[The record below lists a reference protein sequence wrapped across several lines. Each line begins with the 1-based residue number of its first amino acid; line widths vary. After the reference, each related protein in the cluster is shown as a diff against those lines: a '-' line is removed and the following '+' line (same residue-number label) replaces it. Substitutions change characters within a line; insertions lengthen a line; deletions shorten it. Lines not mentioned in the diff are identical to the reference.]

1 MQLAKLYKLTEQGIN
16 IIKLVYP
23 QVKESE
29 LERRKTEKYGEVCYV
44 RGTDNKWYSPIEAY
58 MVSHHQSPGNKEEF
72 KSAIKEIAQTFGLD
86 NGGKEKKDS
95 EKDIDVNEVANAIK
109 EGGDFKD
116 NLASI
121 DSSIGLSRVLNIADT
136 SIIEDAA
143 FYTNSSSSAE
153 EIIVIKATSADMV
166 KVVTAAFDVR
176 ISNQKVACQDY
187 LPGELPKLENAVKYT
202 NGKYAILVISNDS
215 AKAREIIDGYFK

>member
-1 MQLAKLYKLTEQGIN
+1 MKKYIFATLLSLCMIFSLAA
-16 IIKLVYP
+16 
-23 QVKESE
+23 
-29 LERRKTEKYGEVCYV
+29 C
-44 RGTDNKWYSPIEAY
+44 
-58 MVSHHQSPGNKEEF
+58 
-72 KSAIKEIAQTFGLD
+72 
-86 NGGKEKKDS
+86 GGKEKKDS

>member
-1 MQLAKLYKLTEQGIN
+1 MK
-16 IIKLVYP
+16 
-23 QVKESE
+23 
-29 LERRKTEKYGEVCYV
+29 KY
-44 RGTDNKWYSPIEAY
+44 I
-58 MVSHHQSPGNKEEF
+58 
-72 KSAIKEIAQTFGLD
+72 FGLLLSLCMIFSLTAC
-86 NGGKEKKDS
+86 GGKEKNDTKEVDV
-95 EKDIDVNEVANAIK
+95 DVNALADAIK
-109 EGGDFKD
+109 SGGDFKD

-121 DSSIGLSRVLNIADT
+121 DSSIGLSRVLNISDT

-187 LPGELPKLENAVKYT
+187 LPDELPKLENAVKYT
-202 NGKYAILVISNDS
+202 NGKYAVLVISKDS
-215 AKAREIIDGYFK
+215 AKAQEIINGYFK